1 MCYSIFYHY
10 LIQQQNIIGGIRM
23 TTELRKISVGDF
35 IFRVLSGV
43 AIGIVVGL
51 VPNAILG
58 EIFKALMHHHPI
70 FATLLH
76 VVQALQFTVPALV
89 GALIAIKFNMTPL
102 AIAVV
107 SSAAYVGSGAAQFKN
122 GAWIIA
128 GIGDLINTMITAA
141 IAVLFI
147 LLIEK
152 RVGSMA
158 LIVYPTIVGG
168 LSATIGVLIL
178 PYVHTINIAIGNMI
192 NSFTEL
198 QPVLMCMLISMVFS
212 FIIISPLSTVA
223 IAIAI
228 GITGLAAGSA
238 SIGISATE
246 AVLLIGTSQV
256 NRVAVPISIFFGG
269 VKYPIIMLP
278 ILITAAVSGVV
289 GSLIGIA
296 GTKESAGFGFIGMIG
311 PISAFKFLHVDSAVM
326 SIILIIIG
334 FFVVPLVTAFILDVI
349 LRRVLKLFTNDI
361 YKFMG

>member
-1 MCYSIFYHY
+1 
-10 LIQQQNIIGGIRM
+10 M
-23 TTELRKISVGDF
+23 TTELRNIGVKEF
-35 IFRVLSGV
+35 TFRVLSGV

-58 EIFKALMHHHPI
+58 EIFKALMHHHPV
-70 FATLLH
+70 FGTLLH
-76 VVQALQFTVPALV
+76 VVQAMQFTVPALI
-89 GALIAIKFNMTPL
+89 GALIALKFEMTPL

-107 SSAAYVGSGAAQFKN
+107 ASASYVGSGAAQFKD
-122 GAWIIA
+122 GAWVIA
-128 GIGDLINTMITAA
+128 GIGDLINTMITAT

-152 RVGSMA
+152 RVGNMA

-168 LSATIGVLIL
+168 AAATIGVLIL
-178 PYVHTINIAIGNMI
+178 PYVHMITTGIGNMV

-212 FIIISPLSTVA
+212 FIVISPLSTVA

-228 GITGLAAGSA
+228 GIAGLAAGSA

-246 AVLLIGTSQV
+246 AVLLIGTSKV

-269 VKYPIIMLP
+269 VMMPNMVRYPIIMLP
-278 ILITAAVSGVV
+278 ILVTAGISGIV
-289 GSLIGIA
+289 GSFIGIT

-311 PISAFKFLHVDSAVM
+311 PISAFKFLHVDSTVL
-326 SIILIIIG
+326 SIVLIVLG
-334 FFVVPLVTAFILDVI
+334 FFVVPLLTAYILDIIFRKV
-349 LRRVLKLFTNDI
+349 LRLYTKNIF
-361 YKFMG
+361 KFMG

>member
-1 MCYSIFYHY
+1 MTST
-10 LIQQQNIIGGIRM
+10 LREIGV
-23 TTELRKISVGDF
+23 KDF
-35 IFRVLSGV
+35 TFRVLSGV

-58 EIFKALMHHHPI
+58 EIFKAFMHHHP
-70 FATLLH
+70 FFGTLLH
-76 VVQALQFTVPALV
+76 VVQAMQFTVPALI
-89 GALIAIKFNMTPL
+89 GALIALKFDMTPL

-107 SSAAYVGSGAAQFKN
+107 ACASYVGSGAQFKN
-122 GAWIIA
+122 GAWVIA
-128 GIGDLINTMITAA
+128 GIGDLINTMITAT

-178 PYVHTINIAIGNMI
+178 PYVHMITTGIGNMV

-228 GITGLAAGSA
+228 GITGLA
-238 SIGISATE
+238 E
-246 AVLLIGTSQV
+246 VQHLLVFQ
-256 NRVAVPISIFFGG
+256 
-269 VKYPIIMLP
+269 L
-278 ILITAAVSGVV
+278 
-289 GSLIGIA
+289 
-296 GTKESAGFGFIGMIG
+296 
-311 PISAFKFLHVDSAVM
+311 
-326 SIILIIIG
+326 
-334 FFVVPLVTAFILDVI
+334 
-349 LRRVLKLFTNDI
+349 LKQYYLLGQA
-361 YKFMG
+361 K

>member
-1 MCYSIFYHY
+1 M
-10 LIQQQNIIGGIRM
+10 GGLRM
-23 TTELRKISVGDF
+23 TTSLRNIGVKDF
-35 IFRVLSGV
+35 TYRVLSGV

-58 EIFKALMHHHPI
+58 EIFKALMHHHP
-70 FATLLH
+70 FFGTLLH
-76 VVQALQFTVPALV
+76 VVQAMQFTVPALI
-89 GALIAIKFNMTPL
+89 GALIALKFDMTPL

-107 SSAAYVGSGAAQFKN
+107 ASASYVGSGAAQFKH
-122 GAWIIA
+122 GAWVIA

-141 IAVLFI
+141 ITVLFI

-158 LIVYPTIVGG
+158 LIVYPTVVGG
-168 LSATIGVLIL
+168 TSATIGVLIL
-178 PYVHTINIAIGNMI
+178 PYVHMITTGIGNMV

-198 QPVLMCMLISMVFS
+198 QPILMCMLISMVFS

-246 AVLLIGTSQV
+246 AVLLIGTSKV

-269 VKYPIIMLP
+269 VKMMMPNMVKYPIIMLP
-278 ILITAAVSGVV
+278 ILITAAISGIA

-311 PISAFKFLHVDSAVM
+311 PISAFKFLHIDSAVI
-326 SIILIIIG
+326 SILLIILG
-334 FFVVPLVTAFILDVI
+334 FFVVPLLTAFILDII
-349 LRRVLKLFTNDI
+349 LRKVLRLYSNDI

>member
-1 MCYSIFYHY
+1 MTST
-10 LIQQQNIIGGIRM
+10 LREIGV
-23 TTELRKISVGDF
+23 KDF
-35 IFRVLSGV
+35 TFRVLSGV

-70 FATLLH
+70 FGTLLH
-76 VVQALQFTVPALV
+76 VVQAMQFTVPALI
-89 GALIAIKFNMTPL
+89 GALIALKFDMTPL

-107 SSAAYVGSGAAQFKN
+107 ACASYVGSGAAQFKH
-122 GAWIIA
+122 GAWVIA
-128 GIGDLINTMITAA
+128 GIGDLINTMITAT

-168 LSATIGVLIL
+168 LSATIGVFIL
-178 PYVHTINIAIGNMI
+178 PYVHMITTGIGNMV

-246 AVLLIGTSQV
+246 AVLLIGTSKV

-269 VKYPIIMLP
+269 VKMMMPNMVKYPIIMLP
-278 ILITAAVSGVV
+278 ILITA
-289 GSLIGIA
+289 GI
-296 GTKESAGFGFIGMIG
+296 
-311 PISAFKFLHVDSAVM
+311 
-326 SIILIIIG
+326 
-334 FFVVPLVTAFILDVI
+334 
-349 LRRVLKLFTNDI
+349 
-361 YKFMG
+361 

>member
-1 MCYSIFYHY
+1 
-10 LIQQQNIIGGIRM
+10 M

-152 RVGSMA
+152 HVGSMA

-168 LSATIGVLIL
+168 ISATIGVFIL

-228 GITGLAAGSA
+228 GIT
-238 SIGISATE
+238 ATE

-269 VKYPIIMLP
+269 VKMMMPNMVKYPIIMLP

>member
-1 MCYSIFYHY
+1 MTST
-10 LIQQQNIIGGIRM
+10 LREIGV
-23 TTELRKISVGDF
+23 KDF
-35 IFRVLSGV
+35 TFRVLSGV

-58 EIFKALMHHHPI
+58 EIFKAFMHHHP
-70 FATLLH
+70 FFGTLLH
-76 VVQALQFTVPALV
+76 VVQAMQFTVPALI
-89 GALIAIKFNMTPL
+89 GALIALKFDMTPL

-107 SSAAYVGSGAAQFKN
+107 ACASYVGSGAAQFKN
-122 GAWIIA
+122 GAWVIA
-128 GIGDLINTMITAA
+128 GIGDLINTMITAT

-178 PYVHTINIAIGNMI
+178 PYVHMITTGIGNMV

-246 AVLLIGTSQV
+246 AVLLIGTSKV

-269 VKYPIIMLP
+269 VKMMMPNMVKYPIIMLP
-278 ILITAAVSGVV
+278 ILITA
-289 GSLIGIA
+289 GI
-296 GTKESAGFGFIGMIG
+296 
-311 PISAFKFLHVDSAVM
+311 
-326 SIILIIIG
+326 
-334 FFVVPLVTAFILDVI
+334 
-349 LRRVLKLFTNDI
+349 
-361 YKFMG
+361 

>member
-1 MCYSIFYHY
+1 
-10 LIQQQNIIGGIRM
+10 M
-23 TTELRKISVGDF
+23 TTIRKIGVKDF
-35 IFRVLSGV
+35 TFRVLSGV

-58 EIFKALMHHHPI
+58 EILKYLMQYSPI
-70 FATLLH
+70 FAILLH
-76 VVQALQFTVPALV
+76 VVQALQFTVPALI
-89 GALIAIKFNMTPL
+89 GALIALKFNMTPL

-107 SSAAYVGSGAAQFKN
+107 ASASYVGSGAAQFKH
-122 GAWIIA
+122 GVWVIA

-141 IAVLFI
+141 ITVLFI

-158 LIVYPTIVGG
+158 LIVYPTVVGG
-168 LSATIGVLIL
+168 LSAFVGVLIL
-178 PYVHTINIAIGNMI
+178 PYVHLITTAIGDMV

-198 QPVLMCMLISMVFS
+198 QPILMCMLISMVFS

-246 AVLLIGTSQV
+246 AVLLIGTSRV

-269 VKYPIIMLP
+269 VKMMMPYMVRYPIIMLP
-278 ILITAAVSGVV
+278 ILVNAAISGVV

-311 PISAFKFLHVDSAVM
+311 PISAFKFLHVDSAWI
-326 SIILIIIG
+326 SLGLIVLA
-334 FFVVPLVTAFILDVI
+334 FFIVPLAVAYALDILF
-349 LRRVLKLFTNDI
+349 RRVLKLYDSNIF
-361 YKFMG
+361 KFLG